1 MGNNTMAQNRDL
13 NLSDIVDVFMGET
26 STQPSRQVLGFSA
39 ANIILGAQNARTTWH
54 VSVTL
59 CDYNRNPCAAV
70 EEIHCGF
77 DQRRAGQDYRTSLIH
92 LLERMRAQEAASPVS
107 TRPPYRGYRRKL
119 VLAFDVGTTYSGI
132 SYAVLD
138 PGQVPEIK
146 PVTRFPAH
154 EHISGASKI
163 PTVIYYDR
171 TGHVKLGQDRM
182 VQTAPPSLAPLHRP
196 NHLRIP
202 PLPTRKTIVHVLGD
216 FLRYLKYCA
225 ELYIKDT
232 HANGPELW
240 SSVEGDVDYVLS
252 HPNGWEGVQQEKMR
266 KAAVLGGL
274 VPDTAV
280 GMKRISFVSEGEASL
295 HFSISNGLPSG
306 VMSRGEGVVVVDA
319 GGGTVD
325 ISAYGRQ
332 VGSTRDTVFE
342 EIAPPQCHFHGS
354 VFVTIHAGVFLGD
367 YLKDSPF
374 LDDLEHILR
383 CFDKTT
389 KPRFRSAGE
398 PQYVKFGSTRDNDP
412 QVNVRFGQMK
422 LEGKDVAGWFE
433 PSVRC
438 VVEGVCEMRRVA
450 HRQMTHVVLVG
461 GFAASDWLFERV
473 KEGLKVHGMNV
484 VRPENHVN
492 KAVSDGAISFY
503 LDHFVN
509 TRISKITY
517 GNFCHITFDPNDE
530 EHRKRERGVFTSI
543 SGLKRIA
550 DSFDIIL
557 PKNQQ
562 VSETKEFRKGYFRES
577 DKRGDFRV
585 SRFVVWGYKGAHIA
599 PRWRDVDRENYVQI
613 CSIEVDLSRLTLQP
627 RRNERGVVFYRLDY
641 EIVLLFG
648 LTEFKAQVAYRED
661 VRTLLLLRT
670 SARLQ
675 ADPDFGVDRAL
686 RRGVKPRFYTTK
698 LKSFLRG
705 ASLEGRSGQSQ
716 IISDVLL
723 IVVRRFPEESYI
735 FTGTRRSSAEGA
747 GGSGFHAISIWR
759 CQVKQRKE
767 RSGNVVQT
775 FKRCRLSIHTS
786 RAHDHLSEVQWIQ
799 GMGRRSMA
807 SARPAYD
814 GPRRKLIIAFD
825 VGTTYSGVS
834 YTILTPGEVPEI
846 RGVTRFPAQ
855 EHVGGDCK
863 IPSLMFYDKEGKV
876 RAIGAEA
883 IREEAVAM
891 KEDEEWVATPWFK
904 LHLRPKE
911 GMTAIPADPASKIP
925 PLPPNKTAVQV
936 LADFMRYLY
945 KCTRNYIEETH
956 IGFSS
961 APDSTTTEKKDGLF
975 DTLEK
980 EGQIHFV
987 LSHPNGWEGAQQEKM
1002 RRAAVLAGL
1011 VPPDDEEAA
1020 ASRISFVTEGEASLH
1035 FCLRSGLGVESVVKE
1050 GKGVL
1055 IVDAGGGTV
1064 DMSAYAKAGK
1074 EEWFEEVEKAQC
1086 HFVGSIFV
1094 TFAARAFLEGEGPRA
1109 LT

>member
-1 MGNNTMAQNRDL
+1 MRRLRAAS
-13 NLSDIVDVFMGET
+13 LSHWPFALEPP
-26 STQPSRQVLGFSA
+26 PSRCALRR
-39 ANIILGAQNARTTWH
+39 LR
-54 VSVTL
+54 
-59 CDYNRNPCAAV
+59 PCV
-70 EEIHCGF
+70 
-77 DQRRAGQDYRTSLIH
+77 D
-92 LLERMRAQEAASPVS
+92 
-107 TRPPYRGYRRKL
+107 RPPYRGYRRKL

-171 TGHVKLGQDRM
+171 TGHVKSVGAEAMKDG
-182 VQTAPPSLAPLHRP
+182 VFETAEDEGWVKTEWFKL
-196 NHLRIP
+196 HLRPSHPSTALITSEIP

-484 VRPENHVN
+484 VRPENHVYVPIPSSSSLSRPNSVHRFVHSN

-517 GNFCHITFDPNDE
+517 GNFCHIPYDPNDE
-530 EHRKRERGVFTSI
+530 EHRRRESGVFTTI

-577 DKRGDFRV
+577 EKRGDFRV
-585 SRFVVWGYKGAHIA
+585 SRELR
-599 PRWRDVDRENYVQI
+599 PNLLDR
-613 CSIEVDLSRLTLQP
+613 SRLSRLTLQP

-661 VRTLLLLRT
+661 
-670 SARLQ
+670 
-675 ADPDFGVDRAL
+675 GVE
-686 RRGVKPRFYTTK
+686 K
-698 LKSFLRG
+698 
-705 ASLEGRSGQSQ
+705 RSEAK
-716 IISDVLL
+716 VL
-723 IVVRRFPEESYI
+723 
-735 FTGTRRSSAEGA
+735 
-747 GGSGFHAISIWR
+747 
-759 CQVKQRKE
+759 
-767 RSGNVVQT
+767 
-775 FKRCRLSIHTS
+775 
-786 RAHDHLSEVQWIQ
+786 
-799 GMGRRSMA
+799 
-807 SARPAYD
+807 YD
-814 GPRRKLIIAFD
+814 
-825 VGTTYSGVS
+825 
-834 YTILTPGEVPEI
+834 E
-846 RGVTRFPAQ
+846 AQ
-855 EHVGGDCK
+855 E
-863 IPSLMFYDKEGKV
+863 
-876 RAIGAEA
+876 
-883 IREEAVAM
+883 
-891 KEDEEWVATPWFK
+891 
-904 LHLRPKE
+904 
-911 GMTAIPADPASKIP
+911 
-925 PLPPNKTAVQV
+925 
-936 LADFMRYLY
+936 
-945 KCTRNYIEETH
+945 
-956 IGFSS
+956 
-961 APDSTTTEKKDGLF
+961 
-975 DTLEK
+975 
-980 EGQIHFV
+980 
-987 LSHPNGWEGAQQEKM
+987 LS
-1002 RRAAVLAGL
+1002 
-1011 VPPDDEEAA
+1011 
-1020 ASRISFVTEGEASLH
+1020 
-1035 FCLRSGLGVESVVKE
+1035 
-1050 GKGVL
+1050 
-1055 IVDAGGGTV
+1055 
-1064 DMSAYAKAGK
+1064 
-1074 EEWFEEVEKAQC
+1074 
-1086 HFVGSIFV
+1086 
-1094 TFAARAFLEGEGPRA
+1094 
-1109 LT
+1109 